1 MDRGAWRVKTPV
13 NQQQNPD
20 AESSAQRGHLGSQPR
35 LWGVLTFLIPKSSKD
50 EALTRPPGLRITIA
64 RSQKKELERSSKQ
77 MGPPPPASLFCLFL
91 LAPGHS
97 LAHGAPALE
106 PAGNANL
113 R

>member
-1 MDRGAWRVKTPV
+1 M
-13 NQQQNPD
+13 
-20 AESSAQRGHLGSQPR
+20 GSQPR

-77 MGPPPPASLFCLFL
+77 MARPL
-91 LAPGHS
+91 LQWEDAQMERAMPRATSELG
-97 LAHGAPALE
+97 
-106 PAGNANL
+106 L